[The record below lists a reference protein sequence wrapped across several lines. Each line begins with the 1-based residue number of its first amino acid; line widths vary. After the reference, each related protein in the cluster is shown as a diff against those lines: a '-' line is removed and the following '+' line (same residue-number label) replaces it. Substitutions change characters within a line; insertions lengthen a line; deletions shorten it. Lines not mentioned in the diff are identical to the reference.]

1 MAACSTRSISRR
13 SRRADG
19 RRAKLSA
26 PLPGFRLTFAVAAFW
41 LALIVVIPLVGLF
54 GGAATIGAP
63 EAWALF
69 ANPRTL
75 AAFRVSFGCA
85 AIAAIVNAP
94 LGLLLAWVLTRYD
107 FPGRRVIDALID
119 LPFALPTAV
128 AGIALTALYVNNG
141 WLGGPLE
148 ALGIKVAFTPVGI
161 TVALAFIGLPF
172 VVRSVQ
178 PVLAAA
184 DRSAEEAALTLGAS
198 PAAIFR
204 RVVLPPLVP
213 AILSGVALALA
224 RGVGE
229 YGSVIFIAGNRPGVS
244 EILPLLIVT
253 KLEQYDY
260 PGAAALGAAML
271 VLSFALLWAIRA
283 SGGRARVA

>member
-1 MAACSTRSISRR
+1 MAA
-13 SRRADG
+13 
-19 RRAKLSA
+19 L
-26 PLPGFRLTFAVAAFW
+26 W
-41 LALIVVIPLVGLF
+41 LVMIVVIPLAGLF
-54 GGAATIGAP
+54 GRAATIGVP

-85 AIAAIVNAP
+85 AIAAILNAP

-141 WLGGPLE
+141 WLGGPL
-148 ALGIKVAFTPVGI
+148 AAMGIKVAFTPVGI

-198 PAAIFR
+198 SWAIFR
-204 RVVLPPLVP
+204 RVVLPPLCP

-260 PGAAALGAAML
+260 RGAAALGAAML
-271 VLSFALLWAIRA
+271 VVSFVLLLAIRA
-283 SGGRARVA
+283 SGGRTGVA